1 MLIRTAIVDNH
12 PMTIHGVQ
20 TMLAPYRHI
29 QLTTTYTS
37 GKALLAGL
45 ELAQPDVLLLDIMLP
60 DTSGKELAET
70 INANWPDI
78 RILALTSL
86 DAPSHVK
93 GMIRRGCTGYL
104 LKDTDAPTLVHAI
117 EQVYEGKEFIE
128 PSIKE
133 QILQNVLRLKKNSVD
148 NIPKLTQ
155 REKEVLT
162 LIVQEY
168 TSPEIAEKLFISLRT
183 VEAHRCSLLQKL
195 DAKNLVALVKI
206 AMQMGLADDQG

>member
-1 MLIRTAIVDNH
+1 
-12 PMTIHGVQ
+12 
-20 TMLAPYRHI
+20 MLAPYPQI
-29 QLTTTYTS
+29 QLTAAYPS

-45 ELAQPDVLLLDIMLP
+45 EHAQPDVLLLDIMLP

-70 INANWPDI
+70 ISATWPDI

-93 GMIRRGCTGYL
+93 GMMRRGCTGYL

-133 QILQNVLRLKKNSVD
+133 QILQNVLKLKKGSID

-168 TSPEIAEKLFISLRT
+168 TSPEIADKLFISLRT

-206 AMQMGLADDQG
+206 AMQMGLADE